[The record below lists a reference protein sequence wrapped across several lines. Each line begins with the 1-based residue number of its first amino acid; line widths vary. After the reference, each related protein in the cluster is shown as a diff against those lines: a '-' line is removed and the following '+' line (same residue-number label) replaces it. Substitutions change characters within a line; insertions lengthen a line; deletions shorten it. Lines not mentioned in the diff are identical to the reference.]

1 VSAAT
6 ARRYYVR
13 GNTEMGR
20 GEYEAAAE
28 SFRAA
33 MDMYAGFLSAR
44 LSYAVA
50 LARQG
55 DAPRA
60 AQVLRA
66 GIAREERPKQRATL
80 FLGLGD
86 ALVQGGDF
94 FGAEDAYKQAKELVP
109 GLSAADAG
117 LARVHARLG
126 RYGDSFAALLSAAR
140 ATAPAAK

>member
-33 MDMYAGFLSAR
+33 MDLHPGFVSAR

-50 LARQG
+50 LGRGG
-55 DAPRA
+55 DNPRA

-66 GIAREERPKQRATL
+66 GLAREERPRPRAML
-80 FLGLGD
+80 FLSLGD
-86 ALVQGGDF
+86 VLVAGGDF
-94 FGAEDAYKQAKELVP
+94 QGAEDAFKQAKELVP
-109 GLSAADAG
+109 AGLPAADAG
-117 LARVHARLG
+117 LAKVHARLG
-126 RYGDSFAALLSAAR
+126 RYAESFGALLV
-140 ATAPAAK
+140 AAKGAK

>member
-1 VSAAT
+1 MSAAT

-33 MDMYAGFLSAR
+33 MDLHPGFVSAR

-50 LARQG
+50 LGRQG
-55 DAPRA
+55 DSPRA

-66 GIAREERPKQRATL
+66 GLAREERKRPRAML
-80 FLGLGD
+80 FLSLGD
-86 ALVQGGDF
+86 TLIAGGDF
-94 FGAEDAYKQAKELVP
+94 QGAEDAFKQAKELVP
-109 GLSAADAG
+109 GLAAAEAG

-126 RYGDSFAALLSAAR
+126 RYSESFAALLLAAR
-140 ATAPAAK
+140 AK

>member
-1 VSAAT
+1 MSAT
-6 ARRYYVR
+6 ISRRYFVR
-13 GNTEMGR
+13 AHAELAR

-33 MDMYAGFLSAR
+33 MDLFAGFLSAR

-50 LARQG
+50 LSRQG

-66 GIAREERPKQRATL
+66 GLAREERAKQRATL

-86 ALVQGGDF
+86 VLVQGGDF
-94 FGAEDAYKQAKELVP
+94 QGADDAYKQAKQLVP

-126 RYGDSFAALLSAAR
+126 RYGDSFAALLAAAR
-140 ATAPAAK
+140 ATAVSG